1 MLKLKIPSR
10 AGKGLISIVL
20 ATFLVSLVM
29 LKIPSKAGMNF
40 ASAKKY
46 EEKTRRGW
54 LGVYVQDV
62 TKEIKE
68 AMDLKSKRGVLVR
81 DVVEDSPADEAGIRR
96 EDVILIFEGKELDDS
111 DELIRVVRKTSPGD
125 KVKLLIVRGGK
136 EKTVSVVLG
145 KVPRDDLR
153 MLELIPGLEYHKF
166 KPYSYSFS
174 IFSGGRIGVKV
185 QDLNEQLGEYFGV
198 RDGEGA
204 LITQVDEDGP
214 AYEAGLR
221 AGDVIVEVDGEE
233 IEDVDDLMD
242 VISDKE
248 EGDKVK
254 IKIVRDRKPK
264 NFTVEVE
271 ETEEEW
277 SSVYLKGLEKLKVL
291 PEKFHEPR
299 VFWEEEEFREHKE
312 ELREELEELKEELEE
327 LREELEDLKK
337 ELR

>member
-10 AGKGLISIVL
+10 AGKSLIPIVL

-46 EEKTRRGW
+46 EEGTRRGW

-68 AMDLKSKRGVLVR
+68 AMDLRSKKGVLVR
-81 DVVEDSPADEAGIRR
+81 DVVEDSPADEAGIRG
-96 EDVILIFEGKELDDS
+96 EDVILIFDGKELDDS
-111 DELIRVVRKTSPGD
+111 DELIRAVRKTSPGD
-125 KVKLLIVRGGK
+125 KVDLLIVRDGK
-136 EKTVSVVLG
+136 EKSVSVILG
-145 KVPRDDLR
+145 KVPKDELR
-153 MLELIPGLEYHKF
+153 VLEFFPGVNQFKF
-166 KPYSYSFS
+166 KPYSHSFS
-174 IFSGGRIGVKV
+174 IFSGGQIGVRV
-185 QDLNEQLGEYFGV
+185 QDLTEQLGEYFGV
-198 RDGEGA
+198 KHGEGA
-204 LITQVDEDGP
+204 LITEADEDEP

-248 EGDKVK
+248 EGDRVK
-254 IKIVRDRKPK
+254 IKVIRDHKPK

-271 ETEEEW
+271 EEEEW
-277 SSVYLKGLEKLKVL
+277 SSVYLKELEKLKVS
-291 PEKFHEPR
+291 PEKFHQPKI
-299 VFWEEEEFREHKE
+299 FWQEEEFREHKE
-312 ELREELEELKEELEE
+312 ELREELEELREELEE
-327 LREELEDLKK
+327 LKEELEDLKE